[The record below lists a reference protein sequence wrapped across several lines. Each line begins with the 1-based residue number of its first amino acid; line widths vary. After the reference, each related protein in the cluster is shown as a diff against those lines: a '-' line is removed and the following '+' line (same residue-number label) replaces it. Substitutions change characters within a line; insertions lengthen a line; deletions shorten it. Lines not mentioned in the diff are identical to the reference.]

1 MKTIKIT
8 TKTYNFNLL
17 HYAASSVQLSPA
29 RGLILIESGKCYATD
44 GLQTIVLNTTNIEDG
59 TYEVKTVTKTKI
71 VLTTTDRSF
80 PYQLICETILSSGRH
95 YNTALLTNFLNVIT
109 QTDIWINSD
118 GLLHISGKDATG
130 AEIKYY
136 LKPY

>member
-71 VLTTTDRSF
+71 VLTETDRSF
-80 PYQLICETILSSGRH
+80 PYRLICETILGRH
-95 YNTALLTNFLNVIT
+95 YDTALLTNFLSLT
-109 QTDIWINSD
+109 AQTAMWTNSD
-118 GLLHISGKDATG
+118 GLLCISGKDALG